1 MEDTPSSETISSTS
15 APADEAPRKLTK
27 AEKKALYRV
36 THAEPLE
43 TRRKVLKDVYLN
55 EKDESLKEELLTT
68 ILFSIFDI
76 DENPYDSMLQLHKI
90 SPDYSSIKPKSL
102 AGTIATS
109 FHKWLLKRDD
119 STELFHRCVTLDLQM
134 DAFRIATAKHTGYLK
149 LFKEVFRL
157 NEPDL
162 LNYVKEEINNM
173 IDRHMFKEAMDV
185 VEEFCLQS
193 DYGLHAF
200 VIPCLLQDKL
210 SLVIK
215 YIENDRK
222 MQESLVAYLD
232 SFVGMSEC
240 EVIDRLREYKDS
252 QIMTMQYER
261 FTGKTI
267 EKMVYKLTNELALPV
282 ESVAP
287 NLFRARKEGDLRF
300 KVQARFMN
308 RELNDDAYF
317 GHISET
323 LRESDESLK
332 MYFINFLTGQR
343 NFEDAVR
350 WVVYCN
356 ISDAR
361 LPRRLR
367 EYIRDTP
374 GVLDEAESDI
384 RRLEARALDVG
395 DDDPELMPGYP
406 IVTITTWKQLSA
418 LTKKLDGETHIGIDS
433 EWKPQ
438 YASFSENIAL
448 LQIATKDAVYLVDF
462 ISLKMGNNI
471 KENELE
477 SFLRSLLCSP
487 SIKIGFDLTNDLRT
501 LFASSSMSQLRS
513 IGDDLCNVVCIKLMV
528 ENLLEEDRQFFE
540 KEGLTSSIHQDD
552 LDDDSDSVPLVHF
565 KLSDLSEKLLG
576 TKLDKSEQC
585 SNWTIRPLRA
595 SQKRYAAMD
604 AYIVVEIFSKLKAS
618 AEAHGIDFQAMIQ
631 KSCVSAKK
639 KERTKSKKERMKID
653 DMPWSEICE
662 RLEDVLSGSRP
673 ATELQ
678 CIVDSMLLGLGKNLR
693 RCGVNVLIPENR
705 YDLKC
710 RAFGNNR
717 IILTSG
723 KAYDELRPLFPSR
736 VLCIPNAGNLNPI
749 EQLKYVFNR
758 HKVSFS
764 KQDVFSRCM
773 ECNASCFVKVP
784 GPVIQALF
792 ENVVLCRSGFH
803 DEIFDFDGWAEKL
816 SSVDPTRYSG
826 VGCRLILCS
835 NNDMVVECYGGTVD
849 IISNIVTHDHLEEG
863 VDVIVRRVPEQVVS
877 RPGNVFFLCGLCGKV
892 YWDSEPHAT

>member
-55 EKDESLKEELLTT
+55 EKDELLKEELLTT
-68 ILFSIFDI
+68 ILFSIFEI

-90 SPDYSSIKPKSL
+90 SPDYSSNKPKSL

-109 FHKWLLKRDD
+109 FYKWLLKRDD
-119 STELFHRCVTLDLQM
+119 STELFHRCVTEELQM
-134 DAFRIATAKHTGYLK
+134 EAFRIATAKHTGYLK

-157 NEPDL
+157 KEPDL

-185 VEEFCLQS
+185 VEEFGLQS

-215 YIENDRK
+215 YVENDRK

-240 EVIDRLREYKDS
+240 DVIGRLREYKDN

-300 KVQARFMN
+300 KVQARFVN

-317 GHISET
+317 GHISHFASI
-323 LRESDESLK
+323 LKLLSILMSLHD
-332 MYFINFLTGQR
+332 YS
-343 NFEDAVR
+343 EDAVR

-356 ISDAR
+356 IPDAR

-384 RRLEARALDVG
+384 RRLEARALDIG

-406 IVTITTWKQLSA
+406 IITITTWKQLGA
-418 LTKKLDGETHIGIDS
+418 LTKKLEGETHIGIDS

-477 SFLRSLLCSP
+477 SFLRSLLCCP
-487 SIKIGFDLTNDLRT
+487 SMKIGFDLTNDLRT
-501 LFASSSMSQLRS
+501 LFAGSSMSQLRS
-513 IGDDLCNVVCIKLMV
+513 IADDLCNVVCIKMLV
-528 ENLLEEDRQFFE
+528 ENLIEEDRGFFD
-540 KEGLTSSIHQDD
+540 KEGLTSSIHQED
-552 LDDDSDSVPLVHF
+552 LDDDTDSVPLVHF

-576 TKLDKSEQC
+576 AKLDKSEQC

-618 AEAHGIDFQAMIQ
+618 AEARGIDFRAMIQ

-653 DMPWSEICE
+653 DMPCYLQ
-662 RLEDVLSGSRP
+662 RLEDVLSGTRP

-710 RAFGNNR
+710 RACGNNR

-758 HKVSFS
+758 HKVSLS
-764 KQDVFSRCM
+764 GQDVFSRCM

-803 DEIFDFDGWAEKL
+803 DDVFDFNGWAEKL
-816 SSVDPTRYSG
+816 SSVDPRNYSG
-826 VGCRLILCS
+826 VGCRLILCN

-877 RPGNVFFLCGLCGKV
+877 RPGNVFFLCGSCGKV
-892 YWDSEPHAT
+892 YWDSDTHVT